1 MKYDDI
7 IGKVSSELNL
17 PEELVDKTY
26 KAFWLFIRDTIQAL
40 PLKHIQNEEEFS
52 TLRTNVN
59 IPSLGKLNCTYDR
72 VVGMKKRFEFIKQLR
87 EKK

>member
-1 MKYDDI
+1 MKYNDI

-40 PLKHIQNEEEFS
+40 PLNHIQNEEEFS

>member
-1 MKYDDI
+1 MKYNDI

-40 PLKHIQNEEEFS
+40 PLKHIQ
-52 TLRTNVN
+52 
-59 IPSLGKLNCTYDR
+59 
-72 VVGMKKRFEFIKQLR
+72 
-87 EKK
+87 